1 MTSSYTVNSG
11 IEKPGIGDQEGT
23 WGNTVNTNMDI
34 IDRVLSGVGSISLS
48 GTTHTL
54 TTTDGTLTDGMYR
67 VLVFTG
73 ALGANNTVTI
83 TPNDQDKLYF
93 IVNNT
98 TDSGSSGPYSVI
110 IKQGTGDT
118 VTVEN
123 G

>member
-54 TTTDGTLTDGMYR
+54 TTTYGQ
-67 VLVFTG
+67 
-73 ALGANNTVTI
+73 I
-83 TPNDQDKLYF
+83 
-93 IVNNT
+93 
-98 TDSGSSGPYSVI
+98 
-110 IKQGTGDT
+110 
-118 VTVEN
+118 E
-123 G
+123 